1 MKSYKEHLNST
12 SFVLHSEE
20 AIIQRKPVYRASAVF
35 PVIESHDLHTKILLW
50 NWLIKKH

>member
-20 AIIQRKPVYRASAVF
+20 AIIQRNQFTEHQQSF
-35 PVIESHDLHTKILLW
+35 P
-50 NWLIKKH
+50 